1 MTTPKQRNPEWR
13 TQALTV
19 TPRERR
25 IAQFSVDVVAGPD
38 QGLRVVSDGA
48 ELAIGTN
55 PGNQLILTDSTVS
68 RHHCQIAVDDTGF
81 LLRDLGS
88 TNGTTLGG
96 HRVLAAYLAPSNL
109 IGVGQTVLRFDVT
122 DREVIEPL
130 SEDCQLGTVLG
141 ESPAMRRLFFVL
153 SRVVQTDT
161 TVLLEG
167 ETGTG
172 KTMIAEALHDA
183 GPRAPRPFVVVDC
196 GAMSASLIESEL
208 FGHERGSFTGAHEA
222 KQGMFEAANGGTIF
236 LDEIGE
242 LPLELQ
248 PKLLRVLEGKTVT
261 RIGSTRS
268 TRLDLRI
275 IAATNRDLRAEVNA
289 GTFRSDL
296 FYRISTL
303 RVRVPAL
310 RERPEDLAPLVDR
323 FYRELAGED
332 AAPPVELLTAAS
344 RHAWPG
350 NVRELRSF
358 VERSYLLGPQT
369 LDPDEAPAAARPAD
383 DLSMTFRDA
392 KAKAMADWERD
403 WVGRLFKA
411 YGGNLSRAARAAQ
424 MDRNH
429 LRSLVRRYGFQP
441 GADADPADPAAD

>member
-13 TQALTV
+13 TRALTV
-19 TPRERR
+19 TSRERR
-25 IAQFSVDVVAGPD
+25 IAQFAVEVVAGPD
-38 QGLRVVSDGA
+38 AGLRVVADGA

-55 PGNQLILTDSTVS
+55 PGNQLVLTDSTVS
-68 RHHCQIAVDDTGF
+68 RHHCQISADDTGF

-96 HRVLAAYLAPSNL
+96 HRVLAGYLAPASV
-109 IGVGQTVLRFDVT
+109 IGLGQTALRFDVT

-130 SEDCQLGTVLG
+130 SEASELGTVLG
-141 ESPAMRRLFFVL
+141 ESAAMRRLFFVL
-153 SRVVQTDT
+153 NRVVHTDT

-183 GPRAPRPFVVVDC
+183 GPRARRPFIVVDC
-196 GAMSASLIESEL
+196 GAMSESLIESEL
-208 FGHERGSFTGAHEA
+208 FGHERGSFTGALDA
-222 KQGMFEAANGGTIF
+222 KQGMFEAATGGTIF

-248 PKLLRVLEGKTVT
+248 PKLLRVLESKAVT
-261 RIGSTRS
+261 RIGATRA
-268 TRLDLRI
+268 TRLDVRI

-296 FYRISTL
+296 FYRIGTL

-332 AAPPVELLTAAS
+332 AAPPVELLTAAA
-344 RHAWPG
+344 RHSWPG

-369 LDPDEAPAAARPAD
+369 PDGDQPPAAAARPAD
-383 DLSMTFRDA
+383 DLALTFRDA
-392 KAKAMADWERD
+392 KARAMADWERD
-403 WVGRLFKA
+403 WIGRLFKA

-429 LRSLVRRYGFQP
+429 LRSLVRRHGFQP
-441 GADADPADPAAD
+441 AEGGGPDE